1 MGILAAIGPRAP
13 TQRKAP
19 GELAPA
25 VVARAQAGDTAAFR
39 ALVLHHQEA
48 VHALLY
54 RLLAPSG
61 REGWV
66 EDGTQETF
74 LRVYRA
80 LPGFDVRGPAKLSTW
95 ILTLATRLALNE
107 LRRPALVVPVAELA
121 SLPVAGPHRADALAE
136 RRALGE
142 AIRDAL
148 GQLPPDQRAV
158 LVLREMHGLE
168 YAEMAEALDV
178 DVGTVKSRLSRAR
191 AAMRAALEQ
200 HHG

>member
-1 MGILAAIGPRAP
+1 MAILAALGPHHPPPR
-13 TQRKAP
+13 TTP

-25 VVARAQAGDTAAFR
+25 VVERARSGDTGAFR

-61 REGWV
+61 REALV
-66 EDGTQETF
+66 EDCTQETF

-80 LPGFDVRGPAKLSTW
+80 LPGFNPQGPAKLSTW

-107 LRRPALVVPVAELA
+107 LRRPALVVPVAELS
-121 SLPVAGPHRADALAE
+121 SLPVASPHRADALAE
-136 RRALGE
+136 RRALGN
-142 AIRDAL
+142 AIREAL

-168 YAEMAEALDV
+168 YAEMAEALDL

-191 AAMRAALEQ
+191 AAMRAALEP

>member
-1 MGILAAIGPRAP
+1 MGILAALKPRVSAP
-13 TQRKAP
+13 RPVP

-25 VVARAQAGDTAAFR
+25 VVERARAGDAEAFR
-39 ALVLHHQEA
+39 ALVLHHQDA

-61 REGWV
+61 RESSI
-66 EDGTQETF
+66 EDCTQEAF

-80 LPGFDVRGPAKLSTW
+80 LPGFDPQGPAKLSTW
-95 ILTLATRLALNE
+95 ILTVATRLALNE
-107 LRRPALVVPVAELA
+107 LRRPTLVVPVAEL
-121 SLPVAGPHRADALAE
+121 STLPVASPLRADSLAE
-136 RRALGE
+136 RRALGQ

-168 YAEMAEALDV
+168 YAEMAEALDL
-178 DVGTVKSRLSRAR
+178 DPGTVKSRLSRAR
-191 AAMRAALEQ
+191 AAMRAALEH